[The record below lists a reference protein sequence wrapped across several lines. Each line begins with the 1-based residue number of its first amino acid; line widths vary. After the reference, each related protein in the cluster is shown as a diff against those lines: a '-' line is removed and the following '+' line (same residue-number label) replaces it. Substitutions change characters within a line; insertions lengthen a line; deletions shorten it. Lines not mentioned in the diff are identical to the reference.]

1 MGKFGALNSEFA
13 LMSVTDTIQEKL
25 SQLPRKPGVYLFKD
39 GKGKTLYIG
48 KAKVLTNRV
57 RSYYHKSAN
66 HSLKINSMLHKAK
79 NLEWIVTGSEVEA
92 LLTEANLIKE
102 QMPHYNV
109 LLRDDKSFPYIRITN
124 EPYPQVFI
132 TRKLIHDSSKYFGPF
147 TDVRDLRRT
156 LKVLHKIFPIR
167 SCDYKLNSA
176 TILAKRYSI
185 CLDYHIKK
193 CQGPCEGLV
202 TEEAYQEMI
211 CNVIRFLHGQT
222 SGIRKSLKERM
233 DLAASNRRYEEAAVY
248 RDQLQ
253 SIEAYTKRQNKA
265 TASFEDR
272 DVIAIADEGNDA
284 CGVVVRI
291 RGGRIVGREKVFL
304 MGVDDETMERMVS
317 DFIRQFYLI
326 THFVPGEIVVPARPE
341 DEETLTSWLESKR
354 EKRLKFVVPQRGEKA
369 RLLRIT
375 RQNANLL
382 LSEQLRKRKRRRE
395 LIPKMVSQLQ
405 EDLHLAVP
413 PRKIEAFDISNIQG
427 KHPVGSMVSFVDG
440 NPKKSDYRKF
450 KIKTI
455 EGVDDFAMMRE
466 VVHRRYS
473 RLKSEQTAFPDLIL
487 IDGGKGQLS
496 MAVSA
501 LKELGLSY
509 IPVAALAKRLEEV
522 FLPDY
527 SDPQSVSKAS
537 PGLILLRRIRDEAHR
552 FAVSFHRQRRSKSS
566 TKSLFDD
573 VKGVGPIT
581 RKKLYDK
588 FQDLETIAQ
597 ASPSE
602 IKNKIGVALP
612 LATKIIK
619 TARREMAIEL

>member
-1 MGKFGALNSEFA
+1 
-13 LMSVTDTIQEKL
+13 MSANDPIQEKL

-39 GKGKTLYIG
+39 NKGKTLYIG

-57 RSYYHKSAN
+57 RSYFHKSTN
-66 HSLKINSMLHKAK
+66 HSLKVNSLLRKVK
-79 NLEWIVTGSEVEA
+79 DLEWIVTGSEVEA

-109 LLRDDKSFPYIRITN
+109 LLRDDKSFPYIRITS
-124 EPYPQVFI
+124 EPFPQVFI
-132 TRKLIHDSSKYFGPF
+132 TRKVIHDSSKYFGPF
-147 TDVRDLRRT
+147 TDVIDLRRT

-167 SCDYKLNSA
+167 SCDYNLNNT
-176 TILAKRYSI
+176 TISVGRYSV

-202 TEEAYQEMI
+202 TEKAYEEMI
-211 CNVIRFLHGQT
+211 QNVIRFLHGQT

-233 DLAASNRRYEEAAVY
+233 ESAANNMRYEEAATY

-253 SIEAYTKRQNKA
+253 SVEKFAKRQNKA
-265 TASFEDR
+265 TASFDDK
-272 DVIAIADEGNDA
+272 DVIAIANDSNDA

-304 MGVDDETMERMVS
+304 TGVLDETMERMVS

-326 THFVPGEIVVPARPE
+326 THFVPGEIVVPAKPK
-341 DEETLTSWLESKR
+341 DEKTLTNWLESKR
-354 EKRLKFVVPQRGEKA
+354 EKRLKFIVPQRGEKA

-375 RQNANLL
+375 RQNADLL
-382 LSEQLRKRKRRRE
+382 LGEQLRKRERRKE
-395 LIPKMVSQLQ
+395 LIPAMVNRLQ
-405 EDLHLAVP
+405 EDLNLAVP
-413 PRKIEAFDISNIQG
+413 PRRIEAFDISNIQG
-427 KHPVGSMVSFVDG
+427 KQPVGSMVCFVDG
-440 NPKKSDYRKF
+440 KPKKSDYRKF
-450 KIKTI
+450 KIKTV

-473 RLKSEQTAFPDLIL
+473 RLKSEHASFPDLVL

-496 MAVSA
+496 MAMSA
-501 LKELGLSY
+501 LQELGLSY

-522 FLPDY
+522 FLPRHP
-527 SDPQSVSKAS
+527 DPQSVSKTS

-552 FAVSFHRQRRSKSS
+552 FAVSFHRQRRAKLI

-573 VKGVGPIT
+573 VKGVGPVT

-588 FQDLETIAQ
+588 FQNLESIAQ
-597 ASPSE
+597 ASSSE
-602 IKNKIGVALP
+602 IKEKIGVALP
-612 LATKIIK
+612 LATKIMK
-619 TARREMAIEL
+619 AARRETANEL

>member
-1 MGKFGALNSEFA
+1 
-13 LMSVTDTIQEKL
+13 MSVNDPIQEKL

-39 GKGKTLYIG
+39 NKGKTLYIG

-57 RSYYHKSAN
+57 RSYFHKSTN
-66 HSLKINSMLHKAK
+66 HSLKVHSLLRKVK
-79 NLEWIVTGSEVEA
+79 DLEWIVTGSEVEA

-109 LLRDDKSFPYIRITN
+109 LLRDDKSFPYIRITS
-124 EPYPQVFI
+124 EPFPQVFI
-132 TRKLIHDSSKYFGPF
+132 TRKVIHDSSKYFGPF
-147 TDVRDLRRT
+147 TDVIDLRRT

-167 SCDYKLNSA
+167 SCDYNLNNTTISA
-176 TILAKRYSI
+176 GRYSV

-202 TEEAYQEMI
+202 TQKAYEEMI
-211 CNVIRFLHGQT
+211 QNVIRFLHGQT

-233 DLAASNRRYEEAAVY
+233 ESAANNMRYEEAATY

-253 SIEAYTKRQNKA
+253 SVEKFAKRQNKA
-265 TASFEDR
+265 TASFDDK
-272 DVIAIADEGNDA
+272 DVIAIANDSNDA

-304 MGVDDETMERMVS
+304 TGVLDETMERMVS

-326 THFVPGEIVVPARPE
+326 THFVPGEIVVPARPK
-341 DEETLTSWLESKR
+341 DEKTLTNWLESKR
-354 EKRLKFVVPQRGEKA
+354 EKRLKFIVPQRGEKA

-375 RQNANLL
+375 RQNADLL
-382 LSEQLRKRKRRRE
+382 LGEQLRKRERRKE
-395 LIPKMVSQLQ
+395 LIPAMVSQLQ
-405 EDLHLAVP
+405 EDLNLAVP
-413 PRKIEAFDISNIQG
+413 PRRIEAFDISNIQG
-427 KHPVGSMVSFVDG
+427 KQPVGSMICFVDG
-440 NPKKSDYRKF
+440 KPQKSDYRKF
-450 KIKTI
+450 KIKTV

-473 RLKSEQTAFPDLIL
+473 RLKSEHASFPDLIL

-496 MAVSA
+496 MAMSA
-501 LKELGLSY
+501 LQELGLSY

-522 FLPDY
+522 FLPGH
-527 SDPQSVSKAS
+527 SDPQSVSKTS

-552 FAVSFHRQRRSKSS
+552 FAVSFHRQRRAKLI

-573 VKGVGPIT
+573 VKGVGPVT

-588 FQDLETIAQ
+588 FQNLESIAQ
-597 ASPSE
+597 ASSSE
-602 IKNKIGVALP
+602 IKEKIGVALP

-619 TARREMAIEL
+619 AARRKTANEL

>member
-1 MGKFGALNSEFA
+1 
-13 LMSVTDTIQEKL
+13 MSANDPIQEKL

-39 GKGKTLYIG
+39 NKGKTLYIG

-57 RSYYHKSAN
+57 RSYFHKSTN
-66 HSLKINSMLHKAK
+66 HSLKVNSLLRKVK
-79 NLEWIVTGSEVEA
+79 DLEWIVTGSEVEA

-109 LLRDDKSFPYIRITN
+109 LLRDDKSFPYIRITS
-124 EPYPQVFI
+124 EPFSQVFI
-132 TRKLIHDSSKYFGPF
+132 TRKVIHDNSKYFGPF
-147 TDVRDLRRT
+147 TDVIDLRRT

-167 SCDYKLNSA
+167 SCDYNLNNTTISA
-176 TILAKRYSI
+176 GRYSV

-202 TEEAYQEMI
+202 TQKAYEEMI
-211 CNVIRFLHGQT
+211 QNVIRFLHGQT

-233 DLAASNRRYEEAAVY
+233 ESAANNMRYEEAATY

-253 SIEAYTKRQNKA
+253 SVEKFAKRQNKT
-265 TASFEDR
+265 TASFDDK
-272 DVIAIADEGNDA
+272 DVIAIANDSNDA

-304 MGVDDETMERMVS
+304 TGALDETMERMVS

-326 THFVPGEIVVPARPE
+326 THFVPGEIVVPARPK
-341 DEETLTSWLESKR
+341 DEKTLTNWLESKR
-354 EKRLKFVVPQRGEKA
+354 EKRLKFIVPQRGEKA

-375 RQNANLL
+375 RQNADLL
-382 LSEQLRKRKRRRE
+382 LGEQLRKRERRKE
-395 LIPKMVSQLQ
+395 LIPAMVSQLQ
-405 EDLHLAVP
+405 EDLNLAVP
-413 PRKIEAFDISNIQG
+413 PRRIEAFDISNIQG
-427 KHPVGSMVSFVDG
+427 KQPVGSMICYVDG
-440 NPKKSDYRKF
+440 KPKKSDYRKF
-450 KIKTI
+450 KIKTV

-473 RLKSEQTAFPDLIL
+473 RLKSEHASFPDLIL

-496 MAVSA
+496 MAMSA
-501 LKELGLSY
+501 LQELGLSY

-522 FLPDY
+522 FLPGH
-527 SDPQSVSKAS
+527 SDPQSVSKTS

-552 FAVSFHRQRRSKSS
+552 FAVSFHRQRRAKLI

-573 VKGVGPIT
+573 VKGVGPVT

-588 FQDLETIAQ
+588 FQNLESIAQ
-597 ASPSE
+597 ASSSE
-602 IKNKIGVALP
+602 IKEKIGVALP

-619 TARREMAIEL
+619 AARRKTANEL

>member
-1 MGKFGALNSEFA
+1 
-13 LMSVTDTIQEKL
+13 MSANDPIQEKL

-39 GKGKTLYIG
+39 NKGKTLYIG

-57 RSYYHKSAN
+57 RSYFHKSTN
-66 HSLKINSMLHKAK
+66 HSLKVNSLLRKVK
-79 NLEWIVTGSEVEA
+79 DLEWIVTGSEVEA

-109 LLRDDKSFPYIRITN
+109 LLRDDKSFPYIRITS
-124 EPYPQVFI
+124 EPFSQVFI
-132 TRKLIHDSSKYFGPF
+132 TRKVIHDNSKYFGPF
-147 TDVRDLRRT
+147 TDVIDLRRT

-167 SCDYKLNSA
+167 SCDYNLNNTTISA
-176 TILAKRYSI
+176 GRYSV

-202 TEEAYQEMI
+202 TQKAYEEMI
-211 CNVIRFLHGQT
+211 QNVRRFLHGQT

-233 DLAASNRRYEEAAVY
+233 ESAANNMRYEEAATY

-253 SIEAYTKRQNKA
+253 SVEKFSKRQNKA
-265 TASFEDR
+265 TASFDDK
-272 DVIAIADEGNDA
+272 DVIAIANDNNDA

-304 MGVDDETMERMVS
+304 TGVLDETMERMVS

-326 THFVPGEIVVPARPE
+326 THFVPGEIVVPARPK
-341 DEETLTSWLESKR
+341 DEKTLTNWLESKR
-354 EKRLKFVVPQRGEKA
+354 EKRLKFIVPQRGEKA

-375 RQNANLL
+375 RQNADLL
-382 LSEQLRKRKRRRE
+382 LGEQLRKRKRRKE
-395 LIPKMVSQLQ
+395 LIPAMVKQLQ
-405 EDLHLAVP
+405 EDLNLAVP
-413 PRKIEAFDISNIQG
+413 PRRIEAFDISNIQG
-427 KHPVGSMVSFVDG
+427 KQPVGSMICYVDG
-440 NPKKSDYRKF
+440 KPKKSDYRKF
-450 KIKTI
+450 KIKTV

-473 RLKSEQTAFPDLIL
+473 RLKSEHASFPDLIL

-496 MAVSA
+496 MAMSA
-501 LKELGLSY
+501 LQELGLSY

-522 FLPDY
+522 FLPGH
-527 SDPQSVSKAS
+527 SDPQSVSKTS

-552 FAVSFHRQRRSKSS
+552 FAVSFHRQRRAKLI

-573 VKGVGPIT
+573 VKGVGPVT

-588 FQDLETIAQ
+588 FQNLESIAQ
-597 ASPSE
+597 ASSSE
-602 IKNKIGVALP
+602 IKEKIGVALP

-619 TARREMAIEL
+619 AARRKTANEL

>member
-1 MGKFGALNSEFA
+1 
-13 LMSVTDTIQEKL
+13 MSANDPIQEKL

-39 GKGKTLYIG
+39 NRGKTLYIG

-57 RSYYHKSAN
+57 RSYFHKSTN
-66 HSLKINSMLHKAK
+66 HSLKVNSLLRKVK
-79 NLEWIVTGSEVEA
+79 DLEWIVTGSEVEA

-109 LLRDDKSFPYIRITN
+109 LLRDDKSFPYIRITS
-124 EPYPQVFI
+124 EPFPQVFI
-132 TRKLIHDSSKYFGPF
+132 TRKVIHDSSKYFGPF
-147 TDVRDLRRT
+147 TDVIDLRRT

-167 SCDYKLNSA
+167 SCDYNLNNT
-176 TILAKRYSI
+176 TISVGRYSV

-202 TEEAYQEMI
+202 TEKVYEEMI
-211 CNVIRFLHGQT
+211 QNVIRFLHGQT

-233 DLAASNRRYEEAAVY
+233 ESAANNMRYEEAATC

-253 SIEAYTKRQNKA
+253 SVEKFAKRQNKA
-265 TASFEDR
+265 TASFDDK
-272 DVIAIADEGNDA
+272 DVIAIANDSNDA

-304 MGVDDETMERMVS
+304 TGVLDETMERMVS

-326 THFVPGEIVVPARPE
+326 THFVPGEIVVPAKPK
-341 DEETLTSWLESKR
+341 DEKTLTNWLESKR
-354 EKRLKFVVPQRGEKA
+354 EKRLKFIVPQRGEKA

-375 RQNANLL
+375 RQNADLL
-382 LSEQLRKRKRRRE
+382 LGEQLRKRERRKE
-395 LIPKMVSQLQ
+395 LIPAMVNRLQ
-405 EDLHLAVP
+405 EDLNLAVP
-413 PRKIEAFDISNIQG
+413 PRRIEAFDISNIQG
-427 KHPVGSMVSFVDG
+427 KQPVGSMVCFVDG
-440 NPKKSDYRKF
+440 KPKKSDYRKF
-450 KIKTI
+450 KIKTV

-473 RLKSEQTAFPDLIL
+473 RLKSEHTIFPDLVL

-496 MAVSA
+496 MAMSA
-501 LKELGLSY
+501 LQELGLSY

-522 FLPDY
+522 FLPRHP
-527 SDPQSVSKAS
+527 DPQSVSKTS

-552 FAVSFHRQRRSKSS
+552 FAVSFHRQRRAKLI

-573 VKGVGPIT
+573 VKGVGPVT

-588 FQDLETIAQ
+588 FQNLESIAQ
-597 ASPSE
+597 ASSSE
-602 IKNKIGVALP
+602 IKEKIGVALP
-612 LATKIIK
+612 LATKIMK
-619 TARREMAIEL
+619 AARRETANEL

>member
-1 MGKFGALNSEFA
+1 
-13 LMSVTDTIQEKL
+13 MSANDPIQEKL

-39 GKGKTLYIG
+39 NKGKTLYIG

-57 RSYYHKSAN
+57 RSYFHKSTN
-66 HSLKINSMLHKAK
+66 HSLKVNSLLRKVK
-79 NLEWIVTGSEVEA
+79 DLEWIVTGSEVEA

-109 LLRDDKSFPYIRITN
+109 LLRDDKSFPYIRITS
-124 EPYPQVFI
+124 EPFPQVFI
-132 TRKLIHDSSKYFGPF
+132 TRKVIHDSSKYFGPF
-147 TDVRDLRRT
+147 TDVIDLRRT

-167 SCDYKLNSA
+167 SCDYNLNNT
-176 TILAKRYSI
+176 TISVGRYSV

-202 TEEAYQEMI
+202 TEKAYEEMI
-211 CNVIRFLHGQT
+211 QNVIRFLHGQT

-233 DLAASNRRYEEAAVY
+233 ESAANNMRYEEAATC

-253 SIEAYTKRQNKA
+253 SVEKFAKRQNKA
-265 TASFEDR
+265 TASFDDK
-272 DVIAIADEGNDA
+272 DVIAIANDSNDA

-304 MGVDDETMERMVS
+304 TGVLDETMERMVS

-326 THFVPGEIVVPARPE
+326 THFVPGEIVVPAKPK
-341 DEETLTSWLESKR
+341 DEKTLTNWLESKR
-354 EKRLKFVVPQRGEKA
+354 EKRLKFIVPQRGEKA

-375 RQNANLL
+375 RQNADLL
-382 LSEQLRKRKRRRE
+382 LGEQLRKRERRKE
-395 LIPKMVSQLQ
+395 LIPAMVNRLQ
-405 EDLHLAVP
+405 EDLNLAVP
-413 PRKIEAFDISNIQG
+413 PRRIEAFDISNIQG
-427 KHPVGSMVSFVDG
+427 KQPVGSMVCFVDG
-440 NPKKSDYRKF
+440 KPKKSDYRKF
-450 KIKTI
+450 KIKTV

-473 RLKSEQTAFPDLIL
+473 RLKSEHASFPDLVL

-496 MAVSA
+496 MAMSA
-501 LKELGLSY
+501 LQELGLSY

-522 FLPDY
+522 FLPRHP
-527 SDPQSVSKAS
+527 DPQSVSKTS

-552 FAVSFHRQRRSKSS
+552 FAVSFHRQRRAKLI

-573 VKGVGPIT
+573 VKGVGPVT

-588 FQDLETIAQ
+588 FQNLESIAQ
-597 ASPSE
+597 ASSSE
-602 IKNKIGVALP
+602 IKEKIGVALP
-612 LATKIIK
+612 LATKIMK
-619 TARREMAIEL
+619 AARRETANEL

>member
-1 MGKFGALNSEFA
+1 
-13 LMSVTDTIQEKL
+13 MSANDPIQEKL

-39 GKGKTLYIG
+39 NKGKTLYIG

-57 RSYYHKSAN
+57 RSYFHKSTN
-66 HSLKINSMLHKAK
+66 HSLKVNSLLRKVK
-79 NLEWIVTGSEVEA
+79 DLEWIVTGSEVEA

-109 LLRDDKSFPYIRITN
+109 LLRDDKSFPYIRITS
-124 EPYPQVFI
+124 EPFSQVFI
-132 TRKLIHDSSKYFGPF
+132 TRKVIHDNSKYFGPF
-147 TDVRDLRRT
+147 TDVIDLRRT

-167 SCDYKLNSA
+167 SCDYNLNNTTISA
-176 TILAKRYSI
+176 GRYSV

-202 TEEAYQEMI
+202 TQKAYEEMI
-211 CNVIRFLHGQT
+211 QNVIRFLHGQT

-233 DLAASNRRYEEAAVY
+233 ESAANNMRYEEAATY

-253 SIEAYTKRQNKA
+253 SVEKFAKRQNKA
-265 TASFEDR
+265 TASFDDK
-272 DVIAIADEGNDA
+272 DVIAIANDSNDA

-304 MGVDDETMERMVS
+304 TGVLDETMERMVS

-326 THFVPGEIVVPARPE
+326 THFVPGEIVVPARPK
-341 DEETLTSWLESKR
+341 DEKTLTNWLESKR
-354 EKRLKFVVPQRGEKA
+354 EKRLKFIVPQRGEKA

-375 RQNANLL
+375 RQNADLL
-382 LSEQLRKRKRRRE
+382 LGEQLRKRERRKE
-395 LIPKMVSQLQ
+395 LIPAMVSQLQ
-405 EDLHLAVP
+405 EDRNLAVP
-413 PRKIEAFDISNIQG
+413 PRRIEAFDISNIQG
-427 KHPVGSMVSFVDG
+427 KQPVGSMICFVDG
-440 NPKKSDYRKF
+440 KPKKSDYRKF
-450 KIKTI
+450 KIKTV

-473 RLKSEQTAFPDLIL
+473 RLKSEHASFPDLIL

-496 MAVSA
+496 MAMSA
-501 LKELGLSY
+501 LQELGLSY

-522 FLPDY
+522 FLPGH
-527 SDPQSVSKAS
+527 SDPQSVSKTS

-552 FAVSFHRQRRSKSS
+552 FAVSFHRQRRAKLI

-573 VKGVGPIT
+573 VKGVGPVT

-588 FQDLETIAQ
+588 FQNLESIAQ
-597 ASPSE
+597 ASSSE
-602 IKNKIGVALP
+602 IKEKIGVALP

-619 TARREMAIEL
+619 AARRKTANEL

>member
-1 MGKFGALNSEFA
+1 
-13 LMSVTDTIQEKL
+13 MSANDPIQEKL

-39 GKGKTLYIG
+39 NKGKTLYIG

-57 RSYYHKSAN
+57 RSYFHKSTN
-66 HSLKINSMLHKAK
+66 HSLKVNSLLRKVK
-79 NLEWIVTGSEVEA
+79 DLEWIVTGSEVEA

-109 LLRDDKSFPYIRITN
+109 LLRDDKSFPYIRITS
-124 EPYPQVFI
+124 EPFPQVFI
-132 TRKLIHDSSKYFGPF
+132 TRKVIHDSSKYFGPF
-147 TDVRDLRRT
+147 TDVIDLRRT

-167 SCDYKLNSA
+167 SCDYNLNNT
-176 TILAKRYSI
+176 TISVGRYSV

-202 TEEAYQEMI
+202 TEKAYEEMI
-211 CNVIRFLHGQT
+211 QNVIRFLHGQT

-233 DLAASNRRYEEAAVY
+233 ESAANNTRYEEAATC

-253 SIEAYTKRQNKA
+253 SVEKFAKRQNKA
-265 TASFEDR
+265 TASFDDK
-272 DVIAIADEGNDA
+272 DVIAIANDSNDA

-304 MGVDDETMERMVS
+304 TGVLDETMERMVS

-326 THFVPGEIVVPARPE
+326 THFVPGEIVVPAKPK
-341 DEETLTSWLESKR
+341 DEKTLTNWLESKR
-354 EKRLKFVVPQRGEKA
+354 EKRLKFIVPQRGEKA

-375 RQNANLL
+375 RQNADLL
-382 LSEQLRKRKRRRE
+382 LGEQLRKRERRKE
-395 LIPKMVSQLQ
+395 LIPAMVNRLQ
-405 EDLHLAVP
+405 EDLNLAVP
-413 PRKIEAFDISNIQG
+413 PRRIEAFDISNIQG
-427 KHPVGSMVSFVDG
+427 KQPVGSMVCFVDG
-440 NPKKSDYRKF
+440 KPKKSDYRKF
-450 KIKTI
+450 KIKTV

-473 RLKSEQTAFPDLIL
+473 RLKSEHASFPDLVL

-496 MAVSA
+496 MAMSA
-501 LKELGLSY
+501 LQELGLSY

-522 FLPDY
+522 FLPRHP
-527 SDPQSVSKAS
+527 DPQSVSKTS

-552 FAVSFHRQRRSKSS
+552 FAVSFHRQRRAKLI

-573 VKGVGPIT
+573 VKGVGPVT

-588 FQDLETIAQ
+588 FQNLESIAQ
-597 ASPSE
+597 ASSSE
-602 IKNKIGVALP
+602 IKEKIGVALP
-612 LATKIIK
+612 LATKIMK
-619 TARREMAIEL
+619 AARRETANEL

>member
-57 RSYYHKSAN
+57 RSYFHKSAN
-66 HSLKINSMLHKAK
+66 HSQKINSLLRKAK

-272 DVIAIADEGNDA
+272 DVIAIADKGNDA

-291 RGGRIVGREKVFL
+291 RGGRIVGRGK
-304 MGVDDETMERMVS
+304 S
-317 DFIRQFYLI
+317 
-326 THFVPGEIVVPARPE
+326 
-341 DEETLTSWLESKR
+341 
-354 EKRLKFVVPQRGEKA
+354 
-369 RLLRIT
+369 
-375 RQNANLL
+375 
-382 LSEQLRKRKRRRE
+382 
-395 LIPKMVSQLQ
+395 
-405 EDLHLAVP
+405 
-413 PRKIEAFDISNIQG
+413 ISHG
-427 KHPVGSMVSFVDG
+427 CG
-440 NPKKSDYRKF
+440 
-450 KIKTI
+450 
-455 EGVDDFAMMRE
+455 
-466 VVHRRYS
+466 
-473 RLKSEQTAFPDLIL
+473 
-487 IDGGKGQLS
+487 
-496 MAVSA
+496 
-501 LKELGLSY
+501 
-509 IPVAALAKRLEEV
+509 
-522 FLPDY
+522 
-527 SDPQSVSKAS
+527 
-537 PGLILLRRIRDEAHR
+537 
-552 FAVSFHRQRRSKSS
+552 
-566 TKSLFDD
+566 
-573 VKGVGPIT
+573 
-581 RKKLYDK
+581 
-588 FQDLETIAQ
+588 
-597 ASPSE
+597 
-602 IKNKIGVALP
+602 
-612 LATKIIK
+612 
-619 TARREMAIEL
+619 

>member
-1 MGKFGALNSEFA
+1 
-13 LMSVTDTIQEKL
+13 MSANDPIQEKL

-39 GKGKTLYIG
+39 NKGKTLYIG

-57 RSYYHKSAN
+57 RSYFHKSTN
-66 HSLKINSMLHKAK
+66 HSLKVNSLLRKVK
-79 NLEWIVTGSEVEA
+79 DLEWIVTGSEVEA

-109 LLRDDKSFPYIRITN
+109 LLRDDKSFPYIRITS
-124 EPYPQVFI
+124 EPFPQVFI
-132 TRKLIHDSSKYFGPF
+132 TRKVIHDSSKYFGPF
-147 TDVRDLRRT
+147 TDVIDLRRT

-167 SCDYKLNSA
+167 SCDYNLNNT
-176 TILAKRYSI
+176 TISVGRYSV

-202 TEEAYQEMI
+202 TEKVYEEMI
-211 CNVIRFLHGQT
+211 QNVIRFLHGQT

-233 DLAASNRRYEEAAVY
+233 ESAANNTRYEEAATY

-253 SIEAYTKRQNKA
+253 SVEKFAKRQNKA
-265 TASFEDR
+265 TASFDDK
-272 DVIAIADEGNDA
+272 DVIAIANDSNDA

-304 MGVDDETMERMVS
+304 TGVLDETMERMVS

-326 THFVPGEIVVPARPE
+326 THFVPGEIVVPAKPK
-341 DEETLTSWLESKR
+341 DEKTLTNWLESKR
-354 EKRLKFVVPQRGEKA
+354 EKRLKFIVPQRGEKA

-375 RQNANLL
+375 RQNADLL
-382 LSEQLRKRKRRRE
+382 LGEQLRKRERRKE
-395 LIPKMVSQLQ
+395 LIPAMVNRLQ
-405 EDLHLAVP
+405 EDLNLAVP
-413 PRKIEAFDISNIQG
+413 PRRIEAFDISNIQG
-427 KHPVGSMVSFVDG
+427 KQPVGSMVCFVDG
-440 NPKKSDYRKF
+440 KPKKSDYRKF
-450 KIKTI
+450 KIKTV

-473 RLKSEQTAFPDLIL
+473 RLKSEHASFPDLVL

-496 MAVSA
+496 MAMSA
-501 LKELGLSY
+501 LQELGLSY

-522 FLPDY
+522 FLPRHP
-527 SDPQSVSKAS
+527 DPQSVSKTS

-552 FAVSFHRQRRSKSS
+552 FAVSFHRQRRAKLI

-573 VKGVGPIT
+573 VKGVGPVT

-588 FQDLETIAQ
+588 FQNLESIAQ
-597 ASPSE
+597 ASSSE
-602 IKNKIGVALP
+602 IKEKIGVALP
-612 LATKIIK
+612 LATKIMK
-619 TARREMAIEL
+619 AARRETANEL

>member
-1 MGKFGALNSEFA
+1 
-13 LMSVTDTIQEKL
+13 MSANDPIQEKL

-39 GKGKTLYIG
+39 NKGKTLYIG

-57 RSYYHKSAN
+57 RSYFHKSTN
-66 HSLKINSMLHKAK
+66 HSLKVNSLLRKVK
-79 NLEWIVTGSEVEA
+79 DLEWIVTGSEVEA

-109 LLRDDKSFPYIRITN
+109 LLRDDKSFPYIRITS
-124 EPYPQVFI
+124 EPFSQVFI
-132 TRKLIHDSSKYFGPF
+132 TRKVIHDNSKYFGPF
-147 TDVRDLRRT
+147 TDVIDLRRT

-167 SCDYKLNSA
+167 SCDYNLNNTTISA
-176 TILAKRYSI
+176 GRYSV

-202 TEEAYQEMI
+202 TQKTYEEMI
-211 CNVIRFLHGQT
+211 QNVIRFLHGQT

-233 DLAASNRRYEEAAVY
+233 ESAANNMRYEEAATY

-253 SIEAYTKRQNKA
+253 SVEKFAKRQNKA
-265 TASFEDR
+265 TASFDDK
-272 DVIAIADEGNDA
+272 DVIAIANDSNDA

-304 MGVDDETMERMVS
+304 TGVLDETMERMVS

-326 THFVPGEIVVPARPE
+326 THFVPGEIVVPARPK
-341 DEETLTSWLESKR
+341 DEKTLTNWLESKR
-354 EKRLKFVVPQRGEKA
+354 EKRLKFIVPQRGEKA

-375 RQNANLL
+375 RQNADLL
-382 LSEQLRKRKRRRE
+382 LGEQLRKRERRKE
-395 LIPKMVSQLQ
+395 LIPAMVSQLQ
-405 EDLHLAVP
+405 EDLNLAVP
-413 PRKIEAFDISNIQG
+413 PRRIEAFDISNIQG
-427 KHPVGSMVSFVDG
+427 KQPVGSMVCFVDG
-440 NPKKSDYRKF
+440 KPQKSDYRKF
-450 KIKTI
+450 KIKTV

-473 RLKSEQTAFPDLIL
+473 RLKSEHASFPDLIL

-496 MAVSA
+496 MAMSA
-501 LKELGLSY
+501 LQELGLSY

-522 FLPDY
+522 FLPGH
-527 SDPQSVSKAS
+527 SDPQSVSKTS

-552 FAVSFHRQRRSKSS
+552 FAVSFHRQRRAKLI

-573 VKGVGPIT
+573 VKGVGPVT

-588 FQDLETIAQ
+588 FQNLESIAQ
-597 ASPSE
+597 ASSSE
-602 IKNKIGVALP
+602 IKEKIGVALP

-619 TARREMAIEL
+619 AARRKTANEL

>member
-1 MGKFGALNSEFA
+1 
-13 LMSVTDTIQEKL
+13 MSANDPIQEKL
-25 SQLPRKPGVYLFKD
+25 SQLPRKPGVYLFID
-39 GKGKTLYIG
+39 NKGKTLYIG

-57 RSYYHKSAN
+57 RSYFHKSTN
-66 HSLKINSMLHKAK
+66 HSLKVISLLRKVK
-79 NLEWIVTGSEVEA
+79 DLEWIVTGSEVEA

-109 LLRDDKSFPYIRITN
+109 LLRDDKSFPYIRVTS
-124 EPYPQVFI
+124 EPFSQVFI
-132 TRKLIHDSSKYFGPF
+132 TRKVMHDSSKYFGPF
-147 TDVRDLRRT
+147 TDVIDLRRT

-167 SCDYKLNSA
+167 SCDYNLNNTTISA
-176 TILAKRYSI
+176 GRYSV

-202 TEEAYQEMI
+202 TEKAYEEMI
-211 CNVIRFLHGQT
+211 QNVIRFLHGQT

-233 DLAASNRRYEEAAVY
+233 ESAAKNMRYEEAATY

-253 SIEAYTKRQNKA
+253 SVEKFAKRQNKA
-265 TASFEDR
+265 TASFDDK
-272 DVIAIADEGNDA
+272 DVIAIVNDSNDA

-304 MGVDDETMERMVS
+304 TGVLDETMERMVS

-326 THFVPGEIVVPARPE
+326 THFVPGEIVVPARPK
-341 DEETLTSWLESKR
+341 DEKTLTNWLESKR
-354 EKRLKFVVPQRGEKA
+354 EKRLKFIVPQRGEKA

-375 RQNANLL
+375 RQNADLL
-382 LSEQLRKRKRRRE
+382 LGEQLRKRERRKE
-395 LIPKMVSQLQ
+395 LIPAMVSQLQ
-405 EDLHLAVP
+405 EDLNLAVP
-413 PRKIEAFDISNIQG
+413 PRRIEAFDISNIQG
-427 KHPVGSMVSFVDG
+427 KQPVGSMVCFVDG
-440 NPKKSDYRKF
+440 KPKKSDYRKF
-450 KIKTI
+450 KIKTV

-466 VVHRRYS
+466 VVLRRYS
-473 RLKSEQTAFPDLIL
+473 RLKSEHASFPDLVL

-496 MAVSA
+496 MAMSA
-501 LKELGLSY
+501 LQELGLSY

-522 FLPDY
+522 FLPGH
-527 SDPQSVSKAS
+527 SDPQSVSKTS

-552 FAVSFHRQRRSKSS
+552 FAVSFHRQRRAKLI

-573 VKGVGPIT
+573 VKGVGPVI

-588 FQDLETIAQ
+588 FQNLESIAQ
-597 ASPSE
+597 ASSSE
-602 IKNKIGVALP
+602 IKEKIGVALP

-619 TARREMAIEL
+619 AARQKTANEL

>member
-1 MGKFGALNSEFA
+1 
-13 LMSVTDTIQEKL
+13 MSANDPIQEKL

-39 GKGKTLYIG
+39 NKGKTLYIG

-57 RSYYHKSAN
+57 RSYFHKSTN
-66 HSLKINSMLHKAK
+66 HSLKVNSLLRKVK
-79 NLEWIVTGSEVEA
+79 DLEWIVTGSEVEA

-109 LLRDDKSFPYIRITN
+109 LLRDDKSFPYIRITS
-124 EPYPQVFI
+124 EPFPQVFI
-132 TRKLIHDSSKYFGPF
+132 TRKVIHDSSKYFGPF
-147 TDVRDLRRT
+147 TDVIDLRRT

-167 SCDYKLNSA
+167 SCDYNLNNT
-176 TILAKRYSI
+176 TISVGRYSV

-202 TEEAYQEMI
+202 TEKAYEEMI
-211 CNVIRFLHGQT
+211 QNVIRFLHGQT

-233 DLAASNRRYEEAAVY
+233 ESAANNTRYEEAATY

-253 SIEAYTKRQNKA
+253 SVEKFAKRQNKA
-265 TASFEDR
+265 TASFDDK
-272 DVIAIADEGNDA
+272 DVIAIANDSNDA

-304 MGVDDETMERMVS
+304 TGVLDETMERMVS

-326 THFVPGEIVVPARPE
+326 THFVPGEIVVPAKPK
-341 DEETLTSWLESKR
+341 DEKTLTNWLESKR
-354 EKRLKFVVPQRGEKA
+354 EKRLKFIVPQRGEKA

-375 RQNANLL
+375 RQNADLL
-382 LSEQLRKRKRRRE
+382 LGEQLRKRERRKE
-395 LIPKMVSQLQ
+395 LIPAMVNRLQ
-405 EDLHLAVP
+405 EDLNLAVP
-413 PRKIEAFDISNIQG
+413 PRRIEAFDISNIQG
-427 KHPVGSMVSFVDG
+427 KQPVGSMVCFVDG
-440 NPKKSDYRKF
+440 KPKKSDYRKF
-450 KIKTI
+450 KIKTV

-473 RLKSEQTAFPDLIL
+473 RLKSEHASFPDLVL

-496 MAVSA
+496 MAMSA
-501 LKELGLSY
+501 LQELGLSY

-522 FLPDY
+522 FLPRHP
-527 SDPQSVSKAS
+527 DPQSVSKTS

-552 FAVSFHRQRRSKSS
+552 FAVSFHRQRRAKLI

-573 VKGVGPIT
+573 VKGVGPVT

-588 FQDLETIAQ
+588 FQNLESIAQ
-597 ASPSE
+597 ASSSE
-602 IKNKIGVALP
+602 IKEKIGVALP
-612 LATKIIK
+612 LATKIMK
-619 TARREMAIEL
+619 AARRETANEL

>member
-1 MGKFGALNSEFA
+1 
-13 LMSVTDTIQEKL
+13 MSVTDTIQEKL

-48 KAKVLTNRV
+48 KAKELTNRV

-272 DVIAIADEGNDA
+272 DVPR
-284 CGVVVRI
+284 C
-291 RGGRIVGREKVFL
+291 L
-304 MGVDDETMERMVS
+304 
-317 DFIRQFYLI
+317 RQ
-326 THFVPGEIVVPARPE
+326 
-341 DEETLTSWLESKR
+341 
-354 EKRLKFVVPQRGEKA
+354 
-369 RLLRIT
+369 
-375 RQNANLL
+375 
-382 LSEQLRKRKRRRE
+382 
-395 LIPKMVSQLQ
+395 
-405 EDLHLAVP
+405 
-413 PRKIEAFDISNIQG
+413 QG
-427 KHPVGSMVSFVDG
+427 
-440 NPKKSDYRKF
+440 
-450 KIKTI
+450 
-455 EGVDDFAMMRE
+455 
-466 VVHRRYS
+466 
-473 RLKSEQTAFPDLIL
+473 
-487 IDGGKGQLS
+487 
-496 MAVSA
+496 
-501 LKELGLSY
+501 
-509 IPVAALAKRLEEV
+509 
-522 FLPDY
+522 
-527 SDPQSVSKAS
+527 
-537 PGLILLRRIRDEAHR
+537 
-552 FAVSFHRQRRSKSS
+552 
-566 TKSLFDD
+566 
-573 VKGVGPIT
+573 
-581 RKKLYDK
+581 
-588 FQDLETIAQ
+588 
-597 ASPSE
+597 
-602 IKNKIGVALP
+602 
-612 LATKIIK
+612 
-619 TARREMAIEL
+619 

>member
-1 MGKFGALNSEFA
+1 
-13 LMSVTDTIQEKL
+13 MSSNDPIQEKL

-39 GKGKTLYIG
+39 NKGKTLYIG

-57 RSYYHKSAN
+57 RSYFHKSTN
-66 HSLKINSMLHKAK
+66 HSLKVNSLLRKVK
-79 NLEWIVTGSEVEA
+79 DLEWIVTGSEVEA

-109 LLRDDKSFPYIRITN
+109 LLRDDKSFPYIRITS
-124 EPYPQVFI
+124 EPFSQVFI
-132 TRKLIHDSSKYFGPF
+132 TRKVIHDNSKYFGPF
-147 TDVRDLRRT
+147 TDVIDLRRT

-167 SCDYKLNSA
+167 SCDYNLNNTTISA
-176 TILAKRYSI
+176 GRYSV

-202 TEEAYQEMI
+202 TQKAYEEMI
-211 CNVIRFLHGQT
+211 QNVIRFLHGQT

-233 DLAASNRRYEEAAVY
+233 ESAANNMRYEEAATC

-253 SIEAYTKRQNKA
+253 SVEKFAKRQNKA
-265 TASFEDR
+265 TASFDDK
-272 DVIAIADEGNDA
+272 DVIAIANDSNDA

-304 MGVDDETMERMVS
+304 TGVLDETMERMVS

-326 THFVPGEIVVPARPE
+326 THFVPGEIVVPARPK
-341 DEETLTSWLESKR
+341 DEKTLTNWLESKR
-354 EKRLKFVVPQRGEKA
+354 EKRLKFIVPQRGEKA

-375 RQNANLL
+375 RQNADLL
-382 LSEQLRKRKRRRE
+382 LGEQLRKRERRKE
-395 LIPKMVSQLQ
+395 LIPAMVSQLQ
-405 EDLHLAVP
+405 EALNLAVP
-413 PRKIEAFDISNIQG
+413 PRRIEAFDISNIQG
-427 KHPVGSMVSFVDG
+427 KQPVGSMICFVDG
-440 NPKKSDYRKF
+440 KPKKSDYRKF
-450 KIKTI
+450 KIKTV

-473 RLKSEQTAFPDLIL
+473 RLKSEHASFPDLIL

-496 MAVSA
+496 MAMSA
-501 LKELGLSY
+501 LQELGLSY

-522 FLPDY
+522 FLPGH
-527 SDPQSVSKAS
+527 SDPQSVSKTS

-552 FAVSFHRQRRSKSS
+552 FAVSFHRQRRAKLI

-573 VKGVGPIT
+573 VKGVGPVT

-588 FQDLETIAQ
+588 FQNLESIAQ
-597 ASPSE
+597 ASSSE
-602 IKNKIGVALP
+602 IKEKIGVALP

-619 TARREMAIEL
+619 AARRKTANEL

>member
-1 MGKFGALNSEFA
+1 
-13 LMSVTDTIQEKL
+13 MSSNDPIQEKL

-39 GKGKTLYIG
+39 NKGKTLYIG

-57 RSYYHKSAN
+57 RSYFHKSTN
-66 HSLKINSMLHKAK
+66 HSLKVNSLLRKVK
-79 NLEWIVTGSEVEA
+79 DLEWIVTGSEVEA

-109 LLRDDKSFPYIRITN
+109 LLRDDKSFPYIRITS
-124 EPYPQVFI
+124 EPFSQVFI
-132 TRKLIHDSSKYFGPF
+132 TRKVIHDNSKYFGPF
-147 TDVRDLRRT
+147 TDVIDLRRT

-167 SCDYKLNSA
+167 SCDYNLNNTTISA
-176 TILAKRYSI
+176 GRYSV

-202 TEEAYQEMI
+202 TQKAYEEMI
-211 CNVIRFLHGQT
+211 QNVIRFLHGQT

-233 DLAASNRRYEEAAVY
+233 ESAANNMRYEEAATY

-253 SIEAYTKRQNKA
+253 SVEKFAKRQNKA
-265 TASFEDR
+265 TASFDDK
-272 DVIAIADEGNDA
+272 DVIAIANDSNDA

-304 MGVDDETMERMVS
+304 TGVLDETMERMVS

-326 THFVPGEIVVPARPE
+326 THFVPGEIVVPARPK
-341 DEETLTSWLESKR
+341 DEKTLTNWLESKR
-354 EKRLKFVVPQRGEKA
+354 EKRLKFIVPQRGEKA

-375 RQNANLL
+375 RQNADLL
-382 LSEQLRKRKRRRE
+382 LGEQLRKRKRRKE
-395 LIPKMVSQLQ
+395 LIPAMVSQLQ
-405 EDLHLAVP
+405 EDLNLAVP
-413 PRKIEAFDISNIQG
+413 PRRIEAFDISNIQG
-427 KHPVGSMVSFVDG
+427 KQPVGSMVCFVDG
-440 NPKKSDYRKF
+440 KPKKSDYRKF
-450 KIKTI
+450 KIKTV

-473 RLKSEQTAFPDLIL
+473 RLKSEHDSFPDLVL

-496 MAVSA
+496 MAMSA
-501 LKELGLSY
+501 LQELGLSY

-522 FLPDY
+522 FLPGH
-527 SDPQSVSKAS
+527 SDPQSVSKTS

-552 FAVSFHRQRRSKSS
+552 FAVSFHRQRRAKLI

-573 VKGVGPIT
+573 VKGVGPVT

-588 FQDLETIAQ
+588 FQNLESIAQ
-597 ASPSE
+597 ASSSE
-602 IKNKIGVALP
+602 IKEKIGVALP

-619 TARREMAIEL
+619 AARRKTENEL